1 MDHKIS
7 TSDVLRRTARELDS
21 LSAATRELEKTVID
35 LVQTETTKETMVSL
49 QSIDLLAQT
58 LSALTEFIDDVGN
71 QIGTSHQTDIAQ
83 ATHKL
88 KLADLRARLLNSEQ
102 VTNRY
107 STPEVF

>member
-1 MDHKIS
+1 MDRKVS

-21 LSAATRELEKTVID
+21 LSATTRALEQTVTD
-35 LVQTETTKETMVSL
+35 LVQAETTSETMVSL

-83 ATHKL
+83 ATHNL
-88 KLADLRARLLNSEQ
+88 KLGDLRARLLSSEP
-102 VTNRY
+102 VSNGF
-107 STPEVF
+107 SAPEVF